1 MPLPSPAKLSPPAMT
16 VTSASATTRDLRALL
31 EPLATLGQADT
42 AFHVS
47 MIGPF
52 AHEGARYALPRI
64 LFSGPPAAHDPIRL
78 AIFGGLHGD
87 EPASVLAPIA
97 FLERLAAEPARATG
111 YELAVYPL
119 LNPVG
124 YLRGTRANGS
134 GLDLNRQFWRGSA
147 EPEVAAT
154 ERELTRTRFDG
165 LITLHAD
172 DTCDGIYGYTR
183 GHVLTESLLE
193 PALRSA
199 SYLIPRDH
207 RAVIDGFAARDGK
220 IEACFEGVLSA
231 PPGQR
236 PRPFDLIFETP
247 ALSPLELQ
255 IEAAVTALDTI
266 LDEYRVFLAYGQ
278 DL

>member
-1 MPLPSPAKLSPPAMT
+1 MT
-16 VTSASATTRDLRALL
+16 AASAPRDLRALL
-31 EPLATLGQADT
+31 QPLATLGHVGA

-52 AHEGARYALPRI
+52 THDGENYALPRV

-87 EPASVLAPIA
+87 EPASVLAPLA
-97 FLERLAAEPARATG
+97 FLEALAAEPERATG

-124 YLRGTRANGS
+124 YARNTRANGQ
-134 GLDLNRQFWRGSA
+134 GLDLNRLFWCGSVQ
-147 EPEVAAT
+147 PEVRAI
-154 ERELTRTRFDG
+154 ERELNRTRFDG
-165 LITLHAD
+165 LVTLHAD

-199 SYLIPRDH
+199 SYVIPRDH
-207 RAVIDGFAARDGK
+207 RAVIDGFPARDGK

-231 PPGQR
+231 PASQR

-247 ALSPLELQ
+247 ALAPIDLQ
-255 IEAAVTALDTI
+255 VEAAVTALETI
-266 LDEYRVFLAYGQ
+266 LDEYRVFLAYAQG
-278 DL
+278 L

>member
-1 MPLPSPAKLSPPAMT
+1 MSAA
-16 VTSASATTRDLRALL
+16 VSASTTRDLRALL

-47 MIGPF
+47 VIGAF
-52 AHEGARYALPRI
+52 DHEGARHALPRV

-97 FLERLAAEPARATG
+97 FLERLAAEPERATG

-124 YLRGTRANGS
+124 YVNNTRVNGD
-134 GLDLNRQFWRGSA
+134 GLDLNRLFWCDSA
-147 EPEVAAT
+147 QPEVRAV

-172 DTCDGIYGYTR
+172 DTCEGIYGYTR

-199 SYLIPRDH
+199 SYVIPRDQ
-207 RAVIDGFAARDGK
+207 RALIDGFAARDGK

-247 ALSPLELQ
+247 ALSPLDLQ

-278 DL
+278 GL

>member
-1 MPLPSPAKLSPPAMT
+1 MT
-16 VTSASATTRDLRALL
+16 ATSVSATKRDLRALL

-52 AHEGARYALPRI
+52 SHEGARYALPRI

-97 FLERLAAEPARATG
+97 FLERLAAEPERATG

-124 YLRGTRANGS
+124 YVNNTRANGE
-134 GLDLNRQFWRGSA
+134 GLDLNRLFWCDSA
-147 EPEVAAT
+147 QPEVRAI

-172 DTCDGIYGYTR
+172 DTSDGIYGYTR
-183 GHVLTESLLE
+183 GHVLNEALLE

-207 RAVIDGFAARDGK
+207 RAVIDGFPARAGK

-231 PPGQR
+231 PQAQR

-247 ALSPLELQ
+247 ALSPLDLQ

-266 LDEYRVFLAYGQ
+266 LDEYRVFLAYAQG
-278 DL
+278 L